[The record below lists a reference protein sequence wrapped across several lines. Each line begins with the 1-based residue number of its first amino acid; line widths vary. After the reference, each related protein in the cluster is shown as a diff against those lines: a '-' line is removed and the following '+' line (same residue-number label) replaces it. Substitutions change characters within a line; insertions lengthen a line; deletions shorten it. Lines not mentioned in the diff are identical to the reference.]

1 LVALRLLVVLAG
13 LAVYIAC
20 AALREMWGQILV
32 EHQLLYTTL
41 AVEKAAVYTAL
52 LPRLILAVVV
62 GEVQQHPIP
71 ALAALVFVLSMNTI
85 KVMK

>member
-1 LVALRLLVVLAG
+1 LVALRLLVALAA

-41 AVEKAAVYTAL
+41 AVEKAAVHL
-52 LPRLILAVVV
+52 LLLLELILAVVV
-62 GEVQQHPIP
+62 GVVAQEITLAQ
-71 ALAALVFVLSMNTI
+71 AALVFVLSMNTI